1 MVTNPDTINP
11 KAFSQK
17 SCHLCL
23 KMECLCHNHYN
34 VFMPSTA
41 HSLVGSKNMTVAYH
55 FDMSYSTVLLF

>member
-34 VFMPSTA
+34 VFYAFHRSFISWFQE
-41 HSLVGSKNMTVAYH
+41 HDCSISL
-55 FDMSYSTVLLF
+55 